1 MTQDLLGQLYS
12 LLAAVTWAVALV
24 LFKQSVERV
33 PPLALNLFKNVVG
46 IVLFVGTL
54 ALQQDVLRTL
64 WEFPATDVAIL
75 AASGV
80 IGIALADTVLFHSL
94 DRIGVGIL
102 SIVDCLYSPFVI
114 LLSAAFLSEKLTVPH
129 YVGAGLIL
137 VGVIVSSQ
145 HEPPAN
151 RTRGQLI
158 AGIFLGVLAIA
169 LIAVGIVIA
178 KLVLAGSNYPIMWA
192 ASLRMVAG
200 TLALACMTMASPVR
214 KQLWAVFRPAR
225 IWKLSMPAAVL
236 GTYLSMVFWI
246 AGFKLTTAAVASI
259 LNQTSIVFA
268 IILATVVLHERLTAR
283 KCVSLILAV
292 SGTAAVTFA
301 DFWLRTGAALVA
313 FMQGTAR

>member
-1 MTQDLLGQLYS
+1 
-12 LLAAVTWAVALV
+12 
-24 LFKQSVERV
+24 
-33 PPLALNLFKNVVG
+33 
-46 IVLFVGTL
+46 
-54 ALQQDVLRTL
+54 
-64 WEFPATDVAIL
+64 
-75 AASGV
+75 
-80 IGIALADTVLFHSL
+80 
-94 DRIGVGIL
+94 
-102 SIVDCLYSPFVI
+102 
-114 LLSAAFLSEKLTVPH
+114 
-129 YVGAGLIL
+129 
-137 VGVIVSSQ
+137 
-145 HEPPAN
+145 
-151 RTRGQLI
+151 
-158 AGIFLGVLAIA
+158 
-169 LIAVGIVIA
+169 
-178 KLVLAGSNYPIMWA
+178 
-192 ASLRMVAG
+192 
-200 TLALACMTMASPVR
+200 MASPVR